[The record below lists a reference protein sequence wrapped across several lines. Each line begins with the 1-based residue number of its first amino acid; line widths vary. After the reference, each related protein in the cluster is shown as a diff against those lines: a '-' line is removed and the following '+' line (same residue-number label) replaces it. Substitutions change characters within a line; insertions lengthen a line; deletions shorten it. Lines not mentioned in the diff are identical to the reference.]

1 MNVPLRAYA
10 DLLRLQ
16 FSFAWPLLFCS
27 GYLLAVAPSGMV
39 VWPELIRVALIGF
52 FGFEAGLVLNDYIDR
67 EIDRTDA
74 GDRRLT
80 RYWRFFGTRPLAEGL
95 IPPRQALALFCLFAG
110 IAAVLIL
117 TLPYPQSVY
126 VLLIMVYCYVIEVFY
141 QEEKRIPQVFPFP
154 QVIGRTDF
162 ALFPVAGYI
171 CAAGPDIT
179 ALLYFLFFYPFAI
192 AHLGVNDLIDEANDR
207 AKGLRTIPTIY
218 DADRTRIWIAGFTL
232 IHVMMAFLFISRLG
246 SLARPGVFAGLALL
260 IVANIIILWRRT
272 PEAALKALPLFHV
285 AMVLYAGG
293 ICAGALLAI

>member
-1 MNVPLRAYA
+1 MNATLRAYT

-39 VWPELIRVALIGF
+39 VWHELIRVALIGF

-67 EIDRTDA
+67 EIDRTNA
-74 GDRRLT
+74 GDTRLT

-95 IPPRQALALFCLFAG
+95 IPPRHAFALFCLFTG

-162 ALFPVAGYI
+162 ALFPVAGYL
-171 CAAGPDIT
+171 CAAGPDTT
-179 ALLYFLFFYPFAI
+179 ALLFFIFFYPFAI

-218 DADRTRIWIAGFTL
+218 DADRTRIWIAGFTV
-232 IHVMMAFLFISRLG
+232 IHIMMAFLFATRLG
-246 SLARPGVFAGLALL
+246 SLATTGIAAGIALL
-260 IVANIIILWRRT
+260 IIANIIILKGKT
-272 PEAALKALPLFHV
+272 PDAALKALPLFHI
-285 AMVLYAGG
+285 AMIIYAAG
-293 ICAGALLAI
+293 ICAGTLPGM